1 MDWKVTGD
9 LVTATIDGQQ
19 NVVVQVPWAC
29 STSQDGVTVN
39 MKGKTDLAYTPGSP
53 FIQYQ
58 DLTEAE
64 VIGWVQAALGP
75 AGVSFYE
82 SKTQESLDVELADPN
97 RTGTVFDCWSKY
109 VPATNQPA
117 PWAQTQGA

>member
-1 MDWKVTGD
+1 MDWKVNGD
-9 LVTATIDGQQ
+9 LVTATIDGHQ

-39 MKGKTDLAYTPGSP
+39 MNGKTDMTYNPANP

-64 VIGWVQAALGP
+64 VIGWVQTELGP
-75 AGVSFYE
+75 DGVAFYE
-82 SKTQESLDVELADPN
+82 TKASEILAAEVADPE
-97 RTGTVFDCWSKY
+97 RVGSVFECWAKY
-109 VPATNQPA
+109 VPVQQQPA
-117 PWAQTQGA
+117 PWSN